1 MLSEH
6 DIAGEMRQYDEPD
19 WQPLYDIV
27 GVHLADWFMWMHEV
41 ELDDGRRVHA
51 YKHIATRRY
60 FHLGVDGRAFVY
72 VPGARLSAPGTYREI
87 DRLDAIDLVFLTWEE
102 LAPPP
107 GEEDRAALTRAR
119 RAAGANADASGGG
132 RRPREQRDVDEAA

>member
-1 MLSEH
+1 MLSEQ
-6 DIAGEMRQYDEPD
+6 DIAGELCQYVEPN
-19 WQPLYDIV
+19 WQPLYDIA

-41 ELDDGRRVHA
+41 ELEDGHRAHA

-72 VPGARLSAPGTYREI
+72 VPGARLSSPGTYREI

-102 LAPPP
+102 LAPRPD
-107 GEEDRAALTRAR
+107 EADRAALRRAR
-119 RAAGANADASGGG
+119 HAAEHHQPLDSAG
-132 RRPREQRDVDEAA
+132 

>member
-6 DIAGEMRQYDEPD
+6 DIAGEMWQYDEPD

-41 ELDDGRRVHA
+41 ELEDGHRVHA

-60 FHLGVDGRAFVY
+60 FHLAMDGRAFVY

-87 DRLDAIDLVFLTWEE
+87 DRLDAIDLVFLACEE
-102 LAPPP
+102 LVP
-107 GEEDRAALTRAR
+107 GPDDDDRAALKRAR
-119 RAAGANADASGGG
+119 RAAGAKARTSRGTRG
-132 RRPREQRDVDEAA
+132 RGDVDQAA

>member
-6 DIAGEMRQYDEPD
+6 DIAGEMCQYDEPD
-19 WQPLYDIV
+19 WQPLYGIV
-27 GVHLADWFMWMHEV
+27 GIHLADWFMWMHEI
-41 ELDDGRRVHA
+41 ELDDGVRVHA

-72 VPGARLSAPGTYREI
+72 MPAARLSAPGSYREI

-102 LAPPP
+102 LRPQP
-107 GEEDRAALTRAR
+107 DDDDLRALERAR
-119 RAAGANADASGGG
+119 QAARGQRGLDA
-132 RRPREQRDVDEAA
+132 A

>member
-6 DIAGEMRQYDEPD
+6 DIAGEMCQYDEPD
-19 WQPLYDIV
+19 WRPLYDIV

-41 ELDDGRRVHA
+41 ELGDGHRVHA

-72 VPGARLSAPGTYREI
+72 VPGARLSAKGTYREI
-87 DRLDAIDLVFLTWEE
+87 ARLDAIDLVFLTWEE
-102 LAPPP
+102 LAPRPD
-107 GEEDRAALTRAR
+107 EEDRAALERAR
-119 RAAGANADASGGG
+119 HAAEHHQPLDAAD
-132 RRPREQRDVDEAA
+132 

>member
-1 MLSEH
+1 MLSEQ
-6 DIAGEMRQYDEPD
+6 DIAGEMCQYDEPV

-27 GVHLADWFMWMHEV
+27 GVHLADWCMWMHEI
-41 ELDDGRRVHA
+41 ELDDGLHVHA

-60 FHLGVDGRAFVY
+60 FHLGVDNRAFVY

-87 DRLDAIDLVFLTWEE
+87 DRLDAIDLVFPTWED

-107 GEEDRAALTRAR
+107 DDDDREAMKRAR
-119 RAAGANADASGGG
+119 RAAEHHQPSDPTG
-132 RRPREQRDVDEAA
+132 